1 MRSMRLLPVLLL
13 PILLGPSPSALAAQV
28 AAVFGGRIPCVL
40 TGGVQ
45 FCQGG
50 LGTRIESFDGVP
62 LDVDVTLPP
71 PDQTG
76 PFPVIFDLHGWGL
89 SKTDTPFVARAQAGY
104 VVVSYTARGFGQS
117 CGAPAS
123 RAPDPTLTD
132 RDVCVKRGWIRLADA
147 RYEAHDTQH
156 LAGLLADEGLVIP
169 DRVGVTGASY
179 GGGQSMTLGALHDR
193 VMMPDGTLVQ
203 WTSPGGLP
211 MSIAAAA
218 PLIPWSDLAQALTPN
233 GRTIDYRVENP
244 YGSRAGVEKQSW
256 EDTLFNL
263 GASSYYAP
271 PGADPDAD
279 LAGWHARIGQG
290 EPYDGDPLLQHA
302 LDELTQHHSA
312 YYIDDSVTPA
322 PLFIYNSWTDDLFPG
337 DEALRFYL
345 KARAH
350 HPDAEI
356 ALQLADGFGHPRSS
370 LTALASLTRV
380 NQRVDDF
387 FARHLKGANVPPP
400 PTIETYTQA
409 CNGAQEE
416 GPFLAPA
423 WQYIHFGEVR
433 FTDRTAHAFTSA
445 GGDPDTAKALDP
457 LAAGILSSPCRTV
470 PIPATDDPG
479 AATYRLPEVVGGVYT
494 LMGAPTIIA
503 HLDVSGSF
511 AQIVGRLWDVSP
523 NGTQTL
529 VSQAIYRPHTDNPT
543 TEVFQLHPNGWRFA
557 LAHVPKLG
565 LVGQSPPYGRAA
577 TGRFRITVTDLE
589 LRLPVA
595 EPPAPNGANVF
606 APAPPVI
613 PSTAPEPPDGPPSC
627 GAAPASDCSIA
638 RAGRLTWRKRSLD
651 WSWTGDADRLALGEP
666 LRTAAYRLCV
676 WDDASRLVASAAIP
690 AGACPDKRRGPCWR
704 PKGKGARQYLDP
716 RGTMDGVRAVHFGG
730 GRRLSL
736 TLRATLD
743 ATPVRRVR
751 AQLLSGPGGCWETA
765 RKH

>member
-1 MRSMRLLPVLLL
+1 MRSVRLLPALVLA
-13 PILLGPSPSALAAQV
+13 ILLGPSLSARAAQV

-50 LGTRIESFDGVP
+50 VSTRIESFDGVP
-62 LDVDVTLPP
+62 LDVDVTLPS

-123 RAPDPTLTD
+123 RAPDPTLHD
-132 RDVCVKRGWIRLADA
+132 PDVCAKRGWIRLADA
-147 RYEAHDTQH
+147 RYEAHDTQY

-169 DRVGVTGASY
+169 DRVGVTGESY

-193 VMMPDGTLVQ
+193 VMMPDGTLVP

-233 GRTIDYRVENP
+233 GRTIDYRTDNP
-244 YGSRAGVEKQSW
+244 YGSRAGVQKQSW

-263 GASSYYAP
+263 GTSSYYTP

-290 EPYDGDPLLQHA
+290 EPYDGDPLVEHA
-302 LDELTQHHSA
+302 LGELTQHHSA
-312 YYIDDSVTPA
+312 YYIDDSVAPA

-337 DEALRFYL
+337 DEALRFWL
-345 KARAH
+345 KTRAH
-350 HPDAEI
+350 HPETEI

-387 FARHLKGANVPPP
+387 FARHLKGANVAPPP
-400 PTIETYTQA
+400 AIETYTQG

-416 GPFLAPA
+416 GPYLAPD
-423 WQYIHFGEVR
+423 WPSVHPGEVR
-433 FTDRTAHAFTSA
+433 FDDASPHAFASA
-445 GGDPDTAKALDP
+445 GANLDTAKALDP

-470 PIPATDDPG
+470 AAADDPG
-479 AATYRLPEVVGGVYT
+479 AATYRLPAVSGAGWT
-494 LMGAPTIIA
+494 LMGAPTIVA

-511 AQIVGRLWDVSP
+511 AQVVGRLWDVAP
-523 NGTQTL
+523 DGTQTL
-529 VSQAIYRPHTDNPT
+529 ISHALYRPHTDNPT
-543 TEVFQLHPNGWRFA
+543 TEVFQLHPNGWHFMA
-557 LAHVPKLG
+557 GHVPKLE

-577 TGRFRITVTDLE
+577 TGSFRITMTDLE
-589 LRLPVA
+589 LRLPVLQ
-595 EPPAPNGANVF
+595 APNGADVL
-606 APAPPVI
+606 APAQPVI
-613 PSTAPEPPDGPPSC
+613 PPAAPEPPDAGSPSC
-627 GAAPASDCSIA
+627 GAAPASGCSVVH
-638 RAGRLTWRKRSLD
+638 AGKLTWRKRSLD
-651 WSWTGDADRLALGEP
+651 WSGTGVADWEALGDP
-666 LRTAAYRLCV
+666 LHTAAYRLCV

-690 AGACPDKRRGPCWR
+690 AGACPDERRGPCWR
-704 PKGKGARQYLDP
+704 SKGKKGARQYRDP
-716 RGTMDGVRAVHFGG
+716 QGTVDGVRDVRFGG

-736 TLRATLD
+736 ALRATLN
-743 ATPVRRVR
+743 ATPVRHAR

-765 RKH
+765 RKR